1 MEKVWPRR
9 TGLEHPPT
17 WPICQP
23 SLLGRTLLGHLPQV
37 LSSGNSSQHHH
48 ASSLSLS
55 NSQEFE
61 VRTKRFHSDVGV
73 TGLLNEESHWPGRQ
87 RMSVCTRS
95 KGWSRGTENEDGGT
109 QPGFPAALP
118 EACQMFR
125 KDQRTVAGEEEE
137 ATRFCKKSV
146 TFFPKT

>member
-1 MEKVWPRR
+1 MEKVCPRR

-37 LSSGNSSQHHH
+37 LSSGNSSQYHHP
-48 ASSLSLS
+48 SSLSLS

-87 RMSVCTRS
+87 RTSVCTRG
-95 KGWSRGTENEDGGT
+95 KGWSRGTEKMGGHSLGFL
-109 QPGFPAALP
+109 QPCLKPARCSEKIRGPSLGR
-118 EACQMFR
+118 R
-125 KDQRTVAGEEEE
+125 KKQHV
-137 ATRFCKKSV
+137 SV
-146 TFFPKT
+146 RRV